1 MLFADRFA
9 SQTIYV
15 KSLCERA
22 GKEERLRFGA
32 CRGGTDLPDC
42 APSRHAPIRMR
53 LSKHISDTGFCSRR
67 EADRLIGEGRVTV
80 NGQRARIGAEV
91 GEGDEV
97 KVDGQALRARSA
109 AKGQRRPVYIALNKP
124 VGIPCTP
131 ESAVRGKLVTCLR
144 PRRRAS
150 PPG

>member
-1 MLFADRFA
+1 MIRRPPRSTRTDTLFPYTTRFRSVLFANRFA

-53 LSKHISDTGFCSRR
+53 LNKHISDTGFCPRR

-80 NGQRARIGAEV
+80 NGPRARIGAAG
-91 GEGDEV
+91 GEGAAG
-97 KVDGQALRARSA
+97 KVGGQPPRAPS
-109 AKGQRRPVYIALNKP
+109 RPK
-124 VGIPCTP
+124 
-131 ESAVRGKLVTCLR
+131 R
-144 PRRRAS
+144 P
-150 PPG
+150 

>member
-1 MLFADRFA
+1 MIRRTPRSTRTDTLFPYTTLFRSSVLFANRFA

-22 GKEERLRFGA
+22 GKEGRLRLGA

-53 LSKHISDTGFCSRR
+53 LNKHISDTGFCSRR

-80 NGQRARIGAEV
+80 NGQLEIGRAHV
-91 GEGDEV
+91 
-97 KVDGQALRARSA
+97 
-109 AKGQRRPVYIALNKP
+109 
-124 VGIPCTP
+124 
-131 ESAVRGKLVTCLR
+131 
-144 PRRRAS
+144 
-150 PPG
+150 